1 MIAWTQITLSIRRF
15 GRGCRDFI
23 WLCRV
28 TNKAAAF
35 SPITSSENDTKPLHF
50 FVHGDKYKLFGLIP
64 ATIHLFGTGDRDYPV
79 YLLGTDQF
87 GRDVF
92 SRLLYGSQ
100 ISLSI
105 GVIGILLSFTF
116 GMIIGGISGYFI
128 GATDTVIM
136 RLCELIMSIPA
147 LYLIISLRA
156 TFPPGMSSAQI
167 YAMIIIIL
175 SFIGWASMARV
186 IRGMTLSLREQQ
198 FILAARAL
206 GQSHM
211 KIIVRHILPNTF
223 SYVIVAA
230 TLSVPYYILGEVV
243 LSFLG
248 VGIQEPSA
256 SWGNMLTAAQNT
268 EYLQNYPWLLAPGA
282 AIFVTVLAFNFLG
295 DGLRDAADTKSMNLL
310 EIKNLKMD
318 FGNGADAL
326 RAVDGVSLTIGAG
339 ETVCLV
345 GESGCG
351 KTVTALVHRAARADA
366 ASQLCRRGNSVERS
380 RRAEN
385 VERRIAFTS
394 AAAWS
399 VMFFRNRARR

>member
-1 MIAWTQITLSIRRF
+1 MKVPLSPWQLFWQRLKRRKIAMTGGVILIFLYLVAIFAGFISPYHYDHLDTDYSFHPPLWPKLSGWHFVVPRYESAP
-15 GRGCRDFI
+15 GDFAYREI
-23 WLCRV
+23 
-28 TNKAAAF
+28 
-35 SPITSSENDTKPLHF
+35 PNDTKPLHF
-50 FVHGDKYKLFGLIP
+50 FVHGDKYKLFGFIP
-64 ATIHLFGTGDRDYPV
+64 STIHLFGSGDENYPV
-79 YLLGTDQF
+79 FLLGADQF

-105 GVIGILLSFTF
+105 GIVGILLSFSF
-116 GMIIGGISGYFI
+116 GMIIGGISGYFS

-156 TFPPGMSSAQI
+156 AFPSSMSSSEI

-198 FILAARAL
+198 FVLAARSL
-206 GQSHM
+206 GQSHL
-211 KIIVRHILPNTF
+211 KIICRHILPNTF

-256 SWGNMLTAAQNT
+256 SWGLMLNAAQNT
-268 EYLQNYPWLLAPGA
+268 EYMRNYPWLLAPGA

-295 DGLRDAADTKSMNLL
+295 DGLRDAADTKM
-310 EIKNLKMD
+310 
-318 FGNGADAL
+318 
-326 RAVDGVSLTIGAG
+326 
-339 ETVCLV
+339 
-345 GESGCG
+345 
-351 KTVTALVHRAARADA
+351 
-366 ASQLCRRGNSVERS
+366 
-380 RRAEN
+380 
-385 VERRIAFTS
+385 
-394 AAAWS
+394 
-399 VMFFRNRARR
+399 

>member
-1 MIAWTQITLSIRRF
+1 VALFAGFVAPYSYERQDRDRFFHPPTWPRLSGLHWVVPRYEPGTGSFVYHAVSGDLKPIR
-15 GRGCRDFI
+15 
-23 WLCRV
+23 
-28 TNKAAAF
+28 
-35 SPITSSENDTKPLHF
+35 F
-50 FVHGDKYKLFGLIP
+50 FVRGNKYKLLGLIP
-64 ATIHLFGTGDRDYPV
+64 ATIHLFGTDDENYPV

-116 GMIIGGISGYFI
+116 GMMIGGISGYF
-128 GATDTVIM
+128 GGRTDTVIM

-156 TFPPGMSSAQI
+156 TFPPGMSSAQV
-167 YAMIIIIL
+167 YAMIVVIL

-186 IRGMTLSLREQQ
+186 IRGMALSLREQQ
-198 FILAARAL
+198 FVLAARAL
-206 GQSHM
+206 GQTHL
-211 KIIVRHILPNTF
+211 KVIVRHILPNTF

-268 EYLQNYPWLLAPGA
+268 EYLRNYPWLLAPGA

-295 DGLRDAADTKSMNLL
+295 DGLRDAADTKS
-310 EIKNLKMD
+310 
-318 FGNGADAL
+318 
-326 RAVDGVSLTIGAG
+326 
-339 ETVCLV
+339 
-345 GESGCG
+345 
-351 KTVTALVHRAARADA
+351 
-366 ASQLCRRGNSVERS
+366 
-380 RRAEN
+380 
-385 VERRIAFTS
+385 
-394 AAAWS
+394 
-399 VMFFRNRARR
+399 